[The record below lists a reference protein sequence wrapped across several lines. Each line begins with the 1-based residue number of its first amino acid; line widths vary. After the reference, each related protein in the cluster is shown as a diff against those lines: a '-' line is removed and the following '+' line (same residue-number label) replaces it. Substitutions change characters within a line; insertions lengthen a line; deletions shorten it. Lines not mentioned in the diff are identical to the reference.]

1 MRLEK
6 VISGGQTGVDRAALE
21 VAEAL
26 GLARGGWCPRGRKA
40 EDGPIAANYPLTE
53 TRSPQYAV
61 RTRWNVRD
69 SDGTLVLVL
78 AEPSGGSALT
88 LAAARARGRPVLV
101 VNPGHAPD
109 VARTRQ
115 WLGEHAIRTLN
126 VAGPRESEHPGI
138 HVRAACFLRR
148 VLERKD

>member
-1 MRLEK
+1 MKVEK

-40 EDGPIAANYPLTE
+40 EDGPIPVKFPLTE

-69 SDGTLVLVL
+69 SDGTLLL
-78 AEPSGGSALT
+78 LPAEPSGGSALT
-88 LAAARARGRPVLV
+88 LAAARARGKPGLV
-101 VNPGHAPD
+101 VNPGNAPD
-109 VARTRQ
+109 TARTRQ
-115 WLGEHAIRTLN
+115 WLGEHAIGTLN

-138 HVRAACFLRR
+138 HARAARFLRE
-148 VLERKD
+148 VLQRRD

>member
-1 MRLEK
+1 M
-6 VISGGQTGVDRAALE
+6 DRAALE

-40 EDGPIAANYPLTE
+40 EDGPIPAKYPLTE

-69 SDGTLVLVL
+69 SDGTLLL
-78 AEPSGGSALT
+78 LPAEPSGGSALT
-88 LAAARARGRPVLV
+88 LAAARARGKPVIV
-101 VNPGHAPD
+101 ANPGNASD

-115 WLGEHAIRTLN
+115 WLGQLAIGTLN

-138 HVRAACFLRR
+138 HARAARFLRE
-148 VLERKD
+148 VLQRRD

>member
-1 MRLEK
+1 M
-6 VISGGQTGVDRAALE
+6 DRAALE

-40 EDGPIAANYPLTE
+40 EDGPIPAKFSLTE

-69 SDGTLVLVL
+69 SDGTLLLVP

-88 LAAARARGRPVLV
+88 LAATRARGKPVLV
-101 VNPGHAPD
+101 VNLGYAPD
-109 VARTRQ
+109 AARTKR
-115 WLGEHAIRTLN
+115 WLAEHGIGTLN

-138 HVRAACFLRR
+138 QARAARFLLK

>member
-40 EDGPIAANYPLTE
+40 EDGPIPAKYPLTE

-69 SDGTLVLVL
+69 SDGTLLL
-78 AEPSGGSALT
+78 LPAEPSGGSALT
-88 LAAARARGRPVLV
+88 LAAARARGKPVIV
-101 VNPGHAPD
+101 ANPGNALD

-115 WLGEHAIRTLN
+115 WLGQLAIGTLN

-138 HVRAACFLRR
+138 HARAARFLRE
-148 VLERKD
+148 VLQRRD

>member
-1 MRLEK
+1 MKVEK

-21 VAEAL
+21 VAEVL

-40 EDGPIAANYPLTE
+40 EDGPIPGEYPLTE

-69 SDGTLVLVL
+69 SDGTLLLVQ

-88 LAAARARGRPVLV
+88 LAAARARGKPVLV
-101 VNPGHAPD
+101 INLGDAPD
-109 VARTRQ
+109 AARTRR
-115 WLGEHAIRTLN
+115 WLADHAIGTLN

-138 HVRAACFLRR
+138 QALAARFLRK

>member
-1 MRLEK
+1 MKVGK

-21 VAEAL
+21 VAETL

-40 EDGPIAANYPLTE
+40 EDGPIPAKYSLTE

-69 SDGTLVLVL
+69 SDGTLLLVPD
-78 AEPSGGSALT
+78 EPSGGSALT
-88 LAAARARGRPVLV
+88 LVAARARGKPVLV
-101 VNPGHAPD
+101 VNLGYAPD
-109 VARTRQ
+109 AARTRQ
-115 WLGEHAIRTLN
+115 WLAEHAIGTLN

-138 HVRAACFLRR
+138 QARAARFLWK
-148 VLERKD
+148 VLERRD